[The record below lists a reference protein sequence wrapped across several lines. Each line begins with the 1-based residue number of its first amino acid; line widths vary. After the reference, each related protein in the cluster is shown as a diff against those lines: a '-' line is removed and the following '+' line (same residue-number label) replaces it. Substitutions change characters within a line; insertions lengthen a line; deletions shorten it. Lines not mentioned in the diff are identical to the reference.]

1 MCSVLPKSDFSSDN
15 TTGCC
20 GLDPFCSDL
29 GREITE
35 DLQYDLH
42 HLNLFNPSWQDN
54 LQLTQLLCLAA
65 QFRLL
70 FLAMQLTVITFL
82 NIETLKL
89 TQLLCCRTLLAWS
102 PLL

>member
-1 MCSVLPKSDFSSDN
+1 MYSVLPKSDFSSDN
-15 TTGCC
+15 ATECC
-20 GLDPFCSDL
+20 GLDPFRSDL

-42 HLNLFNPSWQDN
+42 HLNLFNPSWQDS
-54 LQLTQLLCLAA
+54 LQLTQLLCLAV

-70 FLAMQLTVITFL
+70 FLAMQSRVNTLL

-89 TQLLCCRTLLAWS
+89 TQLLCCRTLLA
-102 PLL
+102 